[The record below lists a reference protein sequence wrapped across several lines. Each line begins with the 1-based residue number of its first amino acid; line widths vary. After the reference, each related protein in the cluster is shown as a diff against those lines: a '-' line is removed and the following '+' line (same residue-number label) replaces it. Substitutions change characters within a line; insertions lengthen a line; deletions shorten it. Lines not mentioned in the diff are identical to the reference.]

1 MPEII
6 SGLLPGLYWLWV
18 ILYFEITLRLATVK
32 SFKNFGFVSLFI
44 WSALYACVLMLITP
58 VSSGSVSAALTTALT
73 LILFFLFASQLVY
86 YKIFKMFYTL
96 YSMGNAGQVLDFVKD
111 IAAYVASCLQWI
123 LVLLLPPAA
132 YFLFLADR
140 LFSQGRLSQPG
151 SAVTVTMIT
160 LTFAVLLLSIARY
173 RLHAGRGALGSS
185 YEAYHKSMDP
195 TVTLRHFGLLTTMR
209 LDFQRTILGM
219 KSMIYDDQQMIS
231 ALTAEDA
238 GPWPPSKYNALPMVF
253 SPTASKLKELAAD
266 PQLKDLHNWLS
277 AQPPTPKNAYTG
289 LFKGCNLIVLT
300 AESMSPYS
308 INETLTPTLYKMT
321 HSGFHFTDF
330 YNPIWGVSTSDG
342 EYVACTSLLPK
353 CGVWSFIESAGKS
366 MAMTLGNQLRPL
378 GYTTTAYHNHRYS
391 YYKRHLSHPNMGYT
405 YFGLGNGLNVTPTWP
420 ESDLEMMQLTVPQYI
435 DKEPFHTYYMTVSGH
450 MRYSFSGNAMASK
463 NRAAV
468 EHLNLSEEA
477 KAYLATQVE
486 LDRAMASLLEQLEAA
501 GVSDRTL
508 IAMSADHYPYGLS
521 DAALDELAGHKVDRS
536 FELYRSPFILYCPG
550 NKRCQTPGSNEC
562 LTPGSNE
569 CLTPGSN
576 ECLTP
581 GSNECLTPVSNECQ
595 TPGSNECLTPGSNE
609 CLTPTSNECLSPTL
623 NRCQTPVVINTPCSS
638 LDILPTLCN
647 LMGLEY
653 DSRLF
658 MGRDIFSDSEPLVMF
673 LNKSFIT
680 RYGRYDALKKSFL
693 PMVTE
698 PTPIPTTDYIHEVTK
713 TMEEKFLASARIL
726 DLDYY
731 GYLDLTSKETR

>member
-6 SGLLPGLYWLWV
+6 SGFLPGLYWLLV
-18 ILYFEITLRLATVK
+18 ILYFEFALRLATVK
-32 SFKNFGFVSLFI
+32 SFKNFGVGSLFL
-44 WSALYACVLMLITP
+44 WSALYACVLMLTTTFF
-58 VSSGSVSAALTTALT
+58 SGSISAVLTTTLS

-111 IAAYVASCLQWI
+111 IMAYVASSLQWI

-132 YFLFLADR
+132 YFLFLAER
-140 LFSQGRLSQPG
+140 LFSQGPLSQSG
-151 SAVTVTMIT
+151 SAVTVAVIT
-160 LTFAVLLLSIARY
+160 LAIAVLLFSLAKY
-173 RLHAGRGALGSS
+173 RIHTGRSALGSR

-231 ALTAEDA
+231 SLPSEDA
-238 GPWPPSKYNALPMVF
+238 DPWPPSKYNALPMVF
-253 SPTASKLKELAAD
+253 SPTTSKLKESAAD

-277 AQPPTPKNAYTG
+277 VQHPTPKNAYTG

-308 INETLTPTLYKMT
+308 IHETLTPTLYKMA
-321 HSGFHFTDF
+321 HRGFHFTNF

-342 EYVACTSLLPK
+342 EYVACTGLLPK

-420 ESDLEMMQLTVPQYI
+420 ESDLEMMQLTAAQYI
-435 DKEPFHTYYMTVSGH
+435 SKEPFHTYYMTVSGH

-468 EHLNLSEEA
+468 DRLNLSEEA

-486 LDRAMASLLEQLEAA
+486 LDRAMASLLEQLESA

-550 NKRCQTPGSNEC
+550 SNWYQSPTSNAC

-569 CLTPGSN
+569 C
-576 ECLTP
+576 
-581 GSNECLTPVSNECQ
+581 Q
-595 TPGSNECLTPGSNE
+595 
-609 CLTPTSNECLSPTL
+609 SPAL

-653 DSRLF
+653 DSRLL

-698 PTPIPTTDYIHEVTK
+698 PTPIPTTDYIREVTE
-713 TMEEKFLASARIL
+713 TIEEKFLASARIL

-731 GYLDLTSKETR
+731 GHLDLTSKETR

>member
-1 MPEII
+1 MSEII
-6 SGLLPGLYWLWV
+6 SGFPPGLYWLWV
-18 ILYFEITLRLATVK
+18 ILYFEIALRLATVK
-32 SFKNFGFVSLFI
+32 SFKIFGTCSLFL

-58 VSSGSVSAALTTALT
+58 FSSGSVSTALTTGLT
-73 LILFFLFASQLVY
+73 LILFFLYASQLVY

-96 YSMGNAGQVLDFVKD
+96 YSMGNAGQILDFVKD
-111 IAAYVASCLQWI
+111 IVAYVASSLHWI
-123 LVLLLPPAA
+123 LILLLPPAA
-132 YFLFLADR
+132 HILFFSDR
-140 LFSQGRLSQPG
+140 LSIQGRLGQPG
-151 SAVTVTMIT
+151 SAVTTLIT
-160 LTFAVLLLSIARY
+160 ALTAAVLLFSIAKFRI
-173 RLHAGRGALGSS
+173 HTGRSALGSA

-219 KSMIYDDQQMIS
+219 KSRIYDDQQMKS
-231 ALTAEDA
+231 TLHA
-238 GPWPPSKYNALPMVF
+238 GAPTPWPPSKYNVLPMVF
-253 SPTASKLKELAAD
+253 LPTTSQLKDNAAD
-266 PQLKDLHNWLS
+266 TQLKDLHNWLS
-277 AQPPTPKNAYTG
+277 AQHPTPKNAYTG
-289 LFKGCNLIVLT
+289 LFKGYNLIFLT
-300 AESMSPYS
+300 VESMSPYS
-308 INETLTPTLYKMT
+308 INEEITPTLYKMV
-321 HSGFHFTDF
+321 HSGFQFTEF

-342 EYVACTSLLPK
+342 EYVACTGLLPK
-353 CGVWSFIESAGKS
+353 CGVWSFIESAGKK

-435 DKEPFHTYYMTVSGH
+435 TKEPFHTYYMTVSGH
-450 MRYSFSGNAMASK
+450 MRYSFNGNAMASK

-536 FELYRSPFILYCPG
+536 FELYRSPFILYAQG
-550 NKRCQTPGSNEC
+550 HNRCQTPSF
-562 LTPGSNE
+562 
-569 CLTPGSN
+569 
-576 ECLTP
+576 
-581 GSNECLTPVSNECQ
+581 NECQ
-595 TPGSNECLTPGSNE
+595 
-609 CLTPTSNECLSPTL
+609 TPTSNECLTPAFI
-623 NRCQTPVVINTPCSS
+623 RCQTPVVINTPCSS

-658 MGRDIFSDSEPLVMF
+658 MGRDIFSDSEPLVIF

-698 PTPIPTTDYIHEVTK
+698 PTPAPASDYIRNVTQ
-713 TMEEKFLASARIL
+713 TIEEKFLASARIL

-731 GYLDLTSKETR
+731 NHLDFSSKDTR

>member
-1 MPEII
+1 MIIMEKGDLFMSEVI
-6 SGLLPGLYWLWV
+6 SGFLPGLYWLWV
-18 ILYFEITLRLATVK
+18 ILYFEVALRLATVK
-32 SFKNFGFVSLFI
+32 GFKNSGTVNLFL
-44 WSALYACVLMLITP
+44 WSAFYACVLMLVT
-58 VSSGSVSAALTTALT
+58 SFFSGSVPPVLTTVLT
-73 LILFFLFASQLVY
+73 LILFFLCASQLVY

-111 IAAYVASCLQWI
+111 IVAYVASCLQWI

-132 YFLFLADR
+132 YFIFLADP
-140 LFSQGRLSQPG
+140 LSSQGRLNQSGP
-151 SAVTVTMIT
+151 ALTEFMTV
-160 LTFAVLLLSIARY
+160 LALAALLFSIAKY
-173 RLHAGRGALGSS
+173 RIHSGRSALGSP

-219 KSMIYDDQQMIS
+219 KSMIYDDQQMNA
-231 ALTAEDA
+231 ALPTKDA
-238 GPWPPSKYNALPMVF
+238 DHWPPSKYNAVPMVF
-253 SPTASKLKELAAD
+253 APITSKLKDNAAD
-266 PQLKDLHNWLS
+266 TQLKNLHNWLS
-277 AQPPTPKNAYTG
+277 AQHPTPKNAYTG

-308 INETLTPTLYKMT
+308 IHETLTPTLYKMV
-321 HSGFHFTDF
+321 HSGFNFTDF

-342 EYVACTSLLPK
+342 EYVACTGLLPK
-353 CGVWSFIESAGKS
+353 CGVWSFIESAGKN
-366 MAMTLGNQLRPL
+366 MTMTLGNQLRPL

-405 YFGLGNGLNVTPTWP
+405 YYGLGNGLNVTPTWP
-420 ESDLEMMQLTVPQYI
+420 ESDLEMMQLTGPQYI
-435 DKEPFHTYYMTVSGH
+435 HNEPFHTYYMTVSGH
-450 MRYSFSGNAMASK
+450 MRYSFKGNAMASK

-468 EHLNLSEEA
+468 EHLDLSQEA
-477 KAYLATQVE
+477 KAYLATQIE
-486 LDRAMASLLEQLEAA
+486 LDRAMASLLEQLEATGA
-501 GVSDRTL
+501 ADRTL

-521 DAALDELAGHKVDRS
+521 DSALDELAGRKVDRS
-536 FELYRSPFILYCPG
+536 FELYRSPFILY
-550 NKRCQTPGSNEC
+550 
-562 LTPGSNE
+562 
-569 CLTPGSN
+569 
-576 ECLTP
+576 
-581 GSNECLTPVSNECQ
+581 
-595 TPGSNECLTPGSNE
+595 
-609 CLTPTSNECLSPTL
+609 SPDN
-623 NRCQTPVVINTPCSS
+623 NRGQTPVVINTPCSS

-680 RYGRYDALKKSFL
+680 RHGRYDALKKIFV

-698 PTPIPTTDYIHEVTK
+698 PTPVPISDYIRGVTK
-713 TMEEKFLASARIL
+713 TIEMKFLASARIL

-731 GYLDLTSKETR
+731 GHLDLTSKETR

>member
-1 MPEII
+1 MQSILSEFI
-6 SGLLPGLYWLWV
+6 SGFLPGLYWLWV

-32 SFKNFGFVSLFI
+32 SLRIFGFGSLFL
-44 WSALYACVLMLITP
+44 WSALYACVLMLI
-58 VSSGSVSAALTTALT
+58 SSLFSGSLSTVLITALT

-111 IAAYVASCLQWI
+111 IVAYVASSLQWI
-123 LVLLLPPAA
+123 LILLLPPVV
-132 YFLFLADR
+132 YFLIPAKQ
-140 LFSQGRLSQPG
+140 LFSQEPLSQKG
-151 SAVTVTMIT
+151 STVALIMIT
-160 LTFAVLLLSIARY
+160 LAIAILLFTIAKY
-173 RLHAGRGALGSS
+173 RIHTGRSTQGSPF
-185 YEAYHKSMDP
+185 EAYHKSMDP

-209 LDFQRTILGM
+209 LDFQRSILGM
-219 KSMIYDDQQMIS
+219 KSMIYDDKQMKASLPYGIGD
-231 ALTAEDA
+231 TD
-238 GPWPPSKYNALPMVF
+238 PWPPSSYNALPMVL
-253 SPTASKLKELAAD
+253 STTTTKIKDNAAVT
-266 PQLKDLHNWLS
+266 QLMDLHNWLS
-277 AQPPTPKNAYTG
+277 AQHPTPKNAYTG

-308 INETLTPTLYKMT
+308 IHKELTPTLYKMV
-321 HSGFHFTDF
+321 HDGFHFTEF

-342 EYVACTSLLPK
+342 EYVACTGLLPK
-353 CGVWSFIESAGKS
+353 SGVWSFIESAGKN
-366 MAMTLGNQLRPL
+366 MALTLGNQLRPL

-405 YFGLGNGLNVTPTWP
+405 YYGLGNGLNVTPVWP

-536 FELYRSPFILYCPG
+536 FELYRSPFVLYCPG
-550 NKRCQTPGSNEC
+550 SSRG
-562 LTPGSNE
+562 
-569 CLTPGSN
+569 
-576 ECLTP
+576 
-581 GSNECLTPVSNECQ
+581 
-595 TPGSNECLTPGSNE
+595 
-609 CLTPTSNECLSPTL
+609 
-623 NRCQTPVVINTPCSS
+623 QTPVVINTPCSS

-647 LMGLEY
+647 LMGLAY
-653 DSRLF
+653 DSRLL

-680 RYGRYDALKKSFL
+680 RHGRYDALKKCFL
-693 PMVTE
+693 PMVTD
-698 PTPIPTTDYIHEVTK
+698 PTPIPTSDYIREVTE
-713 TMEEKFLASARIL
+713 TIEEKFLASARIL

-731 GYLDLTSKETR
+731 GHLDLTSKETR

>member
-1 MPEII
+1 MRSIMSELI
-6 SGLLPGLYWLWV
+6 SGFQPGLYWLMV

-32 SFKNFGFVSLFI
+32 SFINPGTASVFL
-44 WSALYACVLMLITP
+44 WSAFNACILMLITTFT
-58 VSSGSVSAALTTALT
+58 SGSVSTALTTGLT
-73 LILFFLFASQLVY
+73 LILFFIYASQLVY

-111 IAAYVASCLQWI
+111 IVAYVASSLHWI
-123 LVLLLPPAA
+123 LALLLPPAA
-132 YFLFLADR
+132 HILLLSDR
-140 LFSQGRLSQPG
+140 LSSQGRLGQPG
-151 SAVTVTMIT
+151 SAATTLIT
-160 LTFAVLLLSIARY
+160 ALIAAVLLFSIAKFRI
-173 RLHAGRGALGSS
+173 HTGRSALGSPF
-185 YEAYHKSMDP
+185 EAYHKSMDP
-195 TVTLRHFGLLTTMR
+195 TVTLRHFGLLTTLR

-219 KSMIYDDQQMIS
+219 QSLIYDDQQLKS
-231 ALTAEDA
+231 SLPA
-238 GPWPPSKYNALPMVF
+238 GAPAPWPPSKYNVLPMVF
-253 SPTASKLKELAAD
+253 SPTTSQLKDNAAD
-266 PQLKDLHNWLS
+266 TQLKDLHNWLS
-277 AQPPTPKNAYTG
+277 AQHPTPKNACTG
-289 LFKGCNLIVLT
+289 LFKGYNLILLT

-308 INETLTPTLYKMT
+308 INEEITPTLYKMVY
-321 HSGFHFTDF
+321 SGFHFTEF

-342 EYVACTSLLPK
+342 EYVACTGLLPK
-353 CGVWSFIESAGKS
+353 CGVWSFIESAGKN

-420 ESDLEMMQLTVPQYI
+420 ESDLEMMLLTVPQYI

-450 MRYSFSGNAMASK
+450 MRYSFNGNAMASK

-486 LDRAMASLLEQLEAA
+486 LDRAMASLLEQLKAA

-536 FELYRSPFILYCPG
+536 FELYRSPFILYCPDHSRG
-550 NKRCQTPGSNEC
+550 
-562 LTPGSNE
+562 
-569 CLTPGSN
+569 
-576 ECLTP
+576 
-581 GSNECLTPVSNECQ
+581 
-595 TPGSNECLTPGSNE
+595 
-609 CLTPTSNECLSPTL
+609 
-623 NRCQTPVVINTPCSS
+623 QTPVLINTPCSS

-658 MGRDIFSDSEPLVMF
+658 MGRDIFSDSEPLVIF

-698 PTPIPTTDYIHEVTK
+698 PTPAPASDYIRNVTQ
-713 TMEEKFLASARIL
+713 TIEEKFLASARIL

-731 GYLDLTSKETR
+731 NHLDFSSKDTR